1 MKELIWKILPASV
14 RRFWSKRNGE
24 PVSGWFGDYPDWKAA
39 EQEAGGYNASEIL
52 QKVSASLMKV
62 KRGEAAFERDSV
74 AFDTLELQPDVQ
86 QWLKKIA
93 EENNHNLNVLDF
105 GGSLGST
112 YFQYRN
118 SIGENKIQSWTVVEQ
133 TNFVEEGKAKFEDEI
148 LRFCFSVDEAVQLK
162 KPDAL
167 LLFSVLP
174 YIEEPFRMIE
184 QILASGIEYIIVDRN
199 PFLEAEKDRITL
211 QIVPEY
217 IYKASYPAWFFNEVH
232 FLVAFAEKYE
242 VVHQYNSKFANPITL
257 SDGTRAAWKGFVF
270 KRR

>member
-1 MKELIWKILPASV
+1 MKELIWKILPSSI

-24 PVSGWFGDYPDWKAA
+24 PVSGWFGNYTDWKAA

-52 QKVSASLMKV
+52 QKVSNSLMKV

-74 AFDTLELQPDVQ
+74 AFDTLELESDVQ
-86 QWLKKIA
+86 EWLKKIA
-93 EENNHNLNVLDF
+93 AQNNHLLRVLDF

-118 SIGENKIQSWTVVEQ
+118 SLGENKIQNWTVVEQ
-133 TNFVEEGKAKFEDEI
+133 TNFVEEGKKNFEDEI
-148 LRFCFSVDEAVQLK
+148 LRFSYTIEEAMQSQ
-162 KPDAL
+162 KPDVL

-174 YIEEPFRMIE
+174 YIEEPFRMID
-184 QILASGIEYIIVDRN
+184 QILSSGIEYIIVDRN
-199 PFLEAEKDRITL
+199 PFLEAENDRITL

-217 IYKASYPAWFFNEVH
+217 IYKASYPAWFFNEAH
-232 FLVAFAEKYE
+232 FLAAFREKYE
-242 VVHQYNSKFANPITL
+242 VVHQYNSKFANPVSL